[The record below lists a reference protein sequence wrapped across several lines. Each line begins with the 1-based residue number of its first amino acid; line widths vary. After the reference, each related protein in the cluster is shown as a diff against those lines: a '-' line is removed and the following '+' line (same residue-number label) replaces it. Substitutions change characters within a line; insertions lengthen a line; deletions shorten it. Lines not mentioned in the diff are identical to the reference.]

1 MKERVLTFL
10 GGTLVGIVLG
20 IFVVSKPFIALAG
33 AYPWFLALG
42 TSILAFF
49 GGTLIARKT
58 TKVQPI
64 RFSGRIFEFPQAPIM
79 VEVALRRMESVIPAR
94 VTRNE

>member
-1 MKERVLTFL
+1 MRERVLVLL
-10 GGTLVGIVLG
+10 GGLLIGIVLG

>member
-1 MKERVLTFL
+1 MRERVLVLL
-10 GGTLVGIVLG
+10 GGILIGIVLG
-20 IFVVSKPFIALAG
+20 IFVVSKPLIALAG
-33 AYPWFLALG
+33 TYPWFLALG
-42 TSILAFF
+42 TSIFAFF